1 MDTYTPEPT
10 VRAPR
15 RLFRARD
22 DRVVAGVC
30 GGLGRYLGID
40 PILLRLALV
49 VLILLG
55 GTGILAYI
63 IAWIVIPEE
72 PAAVRPRQE
81 AGVDTPEA
89 PIGGPPIEASSPP
102 TFGVG
107 SSTTVFGILLIV
119 AGALL
124 LADRL
129 IPGLSWRFTG
139 PILLVAIGVLVLTK
153 GGSR

>member
-15 RLFRARD
+15 RLVRARD

-49 VLILLG
+49 ALVLLG

-72 PAAVRPRQE
+72 PAAVRAPQE
-81 AGVDTPEA
+81 PGAGTSSIPPDRMAGDASA
-89 PIGGPPIEASSPP
+89 PPP
-102 TFGVG
+102 FGAG
-107 SSTTVFGILLIV
+107 RSATMLGILLIV
-119 AGALL
+119 VGALL

-139 PILLVAIGVLVLTK
+139 PIVLVAIGVLVLTK
-153 GGSR
+153 GRSR